1 VSLAV
6 DVATAF
12 VAPGAERFVVDA
24 DFAVRDG
31 ETLVL
36 LGPSG
41 SGKTLLLET
50 VAGFHD
56 HEGSVRVDG
65 RDLTGAPPE
74 KREFGFV
81 FQDYALFPHM
91 TVREN
96 VRFGEPYRPDHRD
109 ADALLDALGVADLA
123 ERHPETLSGGERQ
136 RVALARSLYTSPRT
150 MLLDEPLSAL
160 DAPTRRSLRA
170 DVADALDGVTALYV
184 THDRTTARALADRIA
199 VMDDGRI
206 RQLGTPEDV
215 FERPATPFVA
225 RFTGANVVSLGGAR
239 GDGGDRTGAEVA
251 IRPEHVDLVA
261 PEAGD
266 LTGVV
271 DRAVREDAAVRV
283 TVALERDAGISRPTA
298 APDGGDSADGDG
310 PSPTLDAFATDP
322 PAPGD
327 RVGLSLPDGRVTR
340 FDG

>member
-12 VAPGAERFVVDA
+12 VAPGAERFVVAA
-24 DFAVRDG
+24 DFEVRDG

-56 HEGSVRVDG
+56 HEGSVRADG
-65 RDLTGAPPE
+65 RDLTDVPPE
-74 KREFGFV
+74 RRGFGFV

-91 TVREN
+91 SVREN

-109 ADALLDALGVADLA
+109 ADGLLDALDVAGLA
-123 ERHPETLSGGERQ
+123 DRYPETLSGGERQ

-170 DVADALDGVTALYV
+170 DVADALADVTALYV

-199 VMDDGRI
+199 VMNDGRI
-206 RQLGTPEDV
+206 RQLGPPEDV
-215 FERPATPFVA
+215 FERPTSPFVA
-225 RFTGANVVSLGGAR
+225 RFTGANVVSFAR
-239 GDGGDRTGAEVA
+239 KGGDEGAV
-251 IRPEHVDLVA
+251 RPEYVELVA

-271 DRAVREDAAVRV
+271 DRVVREDAAVRV
-283 TVALERDAGISRPTA
+283 TVALERDAAASCATA
-298 APDGGDSADGDG
+298 ATDAGAESGMMAGGDG
-310 PSPTLDAFATDP
+310 PTGTLDAFAVDP

-327 RVGLSLPDGRVTR
+327 RVGLSLPDEHVTR
-340 FDG
+340 FDV